1 MEKIERLQDKSILI
15 LGFGREGQDNYLFLR
30 KVFPEKFLAI
40 ADKKEIKEFDK
51 KTQTALKKDK
61 KLKLYFGKDYL
72 SEIGDYEIILKTP
85 GISQKELGSLKPKII
100 SQTQIFFDNF
110 NGKIIGI
117 TGTKGKG
124 TTSSLI
130 YNTLKKA
137 GLNVAIGGNIGHPVL
152 QTLLQKNQPDFF
164 VYELSSHQ
172 LQGLKKSP
180 PIAIF
185 LNFFPDHL
193 DYYKT
198 IGEYQ
203 RAKKAIYQ
211 FQNKNDF
218 FIFNQD
224 DPIAKIFAKK
234 TKAKKISFSLK
245 QKKEIIKIIPEKE
258 IPLKGKFNFYNLLA
272 SIRVGECL
280 GLKKGAIREGVKT
293 FQPLPHRLEFIGK
306 FQGIDFYNDSMA
318 TIPESAVA
326 ALEGLGRKVKTLIA
340 GGSDKGSNYQKMG
353 KTIAQNQ
360 IKNLILLGQGTGE
373 KIAKESIN
381 FSQRL
386 RQKPPQIFPVNSM
399 PEAVK
404 IAFEKTP
411 AHGICLLS
419 PGSASFNLFQ
429 SYKERGELFK
439 KSIQQYAKSHQKK

>member
-1 MEKIERLQDKSILI
+1 MI
-15 LGFGREGQDNYLFLR
+15 LGFGREGQDSYLFLR
-30 KVFPEKFLAI
+30 KAFPEKVLGI
-40 ADKKEIKEFDK
+40 ADKKEIKEFDEK
-51 KTQTALKKDK
+51 IQTALKEDK

-72 SEIGDYEIILKTP
+72 AKIGDCDIILKTP
-85 GISQKELGSLKPKII
+85 GISPKELNSFQTERSRTPSKPLIT

-110 NGKIIGI
+110 KGKIIGI

-124 TTSSLI
+124 TTVSLI
-130 YNTLKKA
+130 YNILQKA
-137 GLNVAIGGNIGHPVL
+137 GLKAAIGGNIGAPVL

-172 LQGLKKSP
+172 LQGLKKSSH
-180 PIAIF
+180 IAVF

-203 RAKKAIYQ
+203 RAKKAIFQ
-211 FQNKNDF
+211 FQTKNDF

-224 DPIAKIFAKK
+224 DATARIFSRK
-234 TKAKKISFSLK
+234 TKAKRIPFSLK
-245 QKKEIIKIIPEKE
+245 QKKEILKIIQEKE

-272 SIRVGECL
+272 SLRVGECL
-280 GLKKGAIREGVKT
+280 GLKKEAIKEGIKI
-293 FQPLPHRLEFIGK
+293 FQPLPHRLEFVGE
-306 FQGIDFYNDSMA
+306 FQSIEFYNDSMA
-318 TIPESAVA
+318 TIPESAIA
-326 ALEGLGRKVKTLIA
+326 ALEGLGRKVKTLLV

-353 KTIAQNQ
+353 KAIAQNQ
-360 IKNLILLGQGTGE
+360 IKNLILLGQGTGK
-373 KIAKESIN
+373 KIAGETKK

-386 RQKPPQIFPVNSM
+386 RQKPPLIFLAGSM

-411 AHGICLLS
+411 AGGICLLS

-429 SYKERGELFK
+429 SYQERGELFK
-439 KSIQQYAKSHQKK
+439 KNIQQYAKTHS